1 MASLSQA
8 SRLEDLPSSHDAF
21 QGHATHIIEWSMM
34 LRPKDSEGTCIPIRC
49 YHIPPSCFTAQPTC
63 RTTHCNNLCP
73 LGSSVAGF
81 STLCTP
87 WPANAGARQMRRS
100 SRTCLA
106 RVSRPGQ
113 RLDRGGVLLYH
124 ATCSM
129 MARGAAP
136 RLLVLER
143 RLRLREGSA
152 SGVPEGTGEVGRLE
166 GGPQPP

>member
-1 MASLSQA
+1 
-8 SRLEDLPSSHDAF
+8 
-21 QGHATHIIEWSMM
+21 
-34 LRPKDSEGTCIPIRC
+34 
-49 YHIPPSCFTAQPTC
+49 
-63 RTTHCNNLCP
+63 
-73 LGSSVAGF
+73 
-81 STLCTP
+81 
-87 WPANAGARQMRRS
+87 MRRS

-152 SGVPEGTGEVGRLE
+152 SGVPEGTGEVGRQTR
-166 GGPQPP
+166 GGASASGTRFLARTSARAPPRRSSHAKGYTPPQDGTWVPS